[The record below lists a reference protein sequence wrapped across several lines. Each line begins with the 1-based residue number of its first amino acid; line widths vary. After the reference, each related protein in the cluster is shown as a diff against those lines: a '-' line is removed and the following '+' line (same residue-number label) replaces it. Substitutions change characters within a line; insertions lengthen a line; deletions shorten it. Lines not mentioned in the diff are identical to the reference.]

1 MSRPRARTPRR
12 RPAERPRRAAPR
24 RAIRRPA
31 AAGGLERLW
40 APWRLAYVGKA
51 GASAGCL
58 FCRVRESRADRAH
71 LVLARR
77 ANAFLMLNRFPYN
90 SGHLMVAVARHTG
103 DLASLGPAERADFLE
118 LAALAERALAVE
130 YRPHGFN
137 LGANLGRVAGAGFP
151 GHLHLHLVP
160 RWDGDTNFMP
170 VTGGTKVLPETLDR
184 TWMRLR
190 SALRGLGSGRRSRR
204 GR

>member
-1 MSRPRARTPRR
+1 MSVPRR
-12 RPAERPRRAAPR
+12 TTRRGAVARRSRAPS
-24 RAIRRPA
+24 AP
-31 AAGGLERLW
+31 AGGLDRLW

-51 GASAGCL
+51 SASAGCL
-58 FCRVRESRADRAH
+58 FCRVRRSREDRSN

-77 ANAFLMLNRFPYN
+77 PHALLMLNRFPYN
-90 SGHLMVAVARHTG
+90 SGHLMVAVARHVG
-103 DLASLGPAERADFLE
+103 DLTSLSAAERGDLLE

-170 VTGGTKVLPETLDR
+170 VTGGTKVLPETLGR
-184 TWMRLR
+184 TWSRLR
-190 SALRGLGSGRRSRR
+190 AALRRLDAGASAHRAR
-204 GR
+204 

>member
-1 MSRPRARTPRR
+1 VTPRR
-12 RPAERPRRAAPR
+12 
-24 RAIRRPA
+24 
-31 AAGGLERLW
+31 AGSLERLW
-40 APWRLAYVGKA
+40 APWRLAYVDKAGAGKSGRSGKA
-51 GASAGCL
+51 GPHADCL
-58 FCRVRESRADRAH
+58 FCRVGRSRKDREN

-77 ANAFLMLNRFPYN
+77 ESAFLMLNRFPYN
-90 SGHLMVAVARHTG
+90 SGHVMVAVARHAAELQALRPHERD
-103 DLASLGPAERADFLE
+103 DLFE

-170 VTGGTKVLPETLDR
+170 VTGGTKVLPESLGR
-184 TWMRLR
+184 TWSRL
-190 SALRGLGSGRRSRR
+190 SAAVGKLEGTRVRPRRSK
-204 GR
+204 

>member
-1 MSRPRARTPRR
+1 MSARS
-12 RPAERPRRAAPR
+12 E
-24 RAIRRPA
+24 
-31 AAGGLERLW
+31 GGLERLW

-51 GASAGCL
+51 GAGKAGTRSGCL
-58 FCRVRESRADRAH
+58 FCRVSRSGKDRQH

-90 SGHLMVAVARHTG
+90 SGHLMVAVSRHVAE
-103 DLASLGPAERADFLE
+103 LHALRPAERDDLFA

-170 VTGGTKVLPETLDR
+170 VTGGTKVLPETLGR
-184 TWMRLR
+184 TWTRLAAAIRKLEGARVR
-190 SALRGLGSGRRSRR
+190 SRRSR
-204 GR
+204 